1 MDFLVILRQDWP
13 ALRDRAD
20 LADLIAAERRAGGEL
35 LRSGVLRLIW
45 RVPGQRANV
54 GVWRAEDATSLHAQ
68 LARLPL
74 WPWLTATVIPLAEHD
89 LTTIAGSPDA

>member
-1 MDFLVILRQDWP
+1 MDFLVTLVQDWP

-20 LADLIAAERRAGGEL
+20 LADLVAAERRAGGEL
-35 LRSGVLRLIW
+35 LRSGVLRQIW

-54 GVWRAEDATSLHAQ
+54 GVGQAEAATGLHTQ

-74 WPWLTATVIPLAEHD
+74 WPWLTATVIPLAEHKVV
-89 LTTIAGSPDA
+89 TIAGPPDA

>member
-1 MDFLVILRQDWP
+1 MEFLVTLVQDWP

-20 LADLIAAERRAGGEL
+20 LADLVAAEHRAGGEL
-35 LRSGVLRLIW
+35 LRAGVLSQIW

-54 GVWRAEDATSLHAQ
+54 GVWRADDATHLHTQ

-74 WPWLTATVIPLAEHD
+74 WPWLTATVVPLAEHE
-89 LTTIAGSPDA
+89 LMTIAEARDA

>member
-1 MDFLVILRQDWP
+1 MEFLVILRQDWP

-20 LADLIAAERRAGGEL
+20 LADLVAAERQAGGEL
-35 LRSGVLRLIW
+35 VRSGVLRLIW

-54 GVWRAEDATSLHAQ
+54 GVWRAEDATGLHAQ

-74 WPWLTATVIPLAEHD
+74 WPWLTATVIPLAEHE
-89 LTTIAGSPDA
+89 LITIAGPPGA

>member
-35 LRSGVLRLIW
+35 LRSGAL
-45 RVPGQRANV
+45 
-54 GVWRAEDATSLHAQ
+54 
-68 LARLPL
+68 
-74 WPWLTATVIPLAEHD
+74 
-89 LTTIAGSPDA
+89 PDA

>member
-1 MDFLVILRQDWP
+1 MEFLVTLVQDWP

-20 LADLIAAERRAGGEL
+20 LADLVAAERRAGGEL
-35 LRSGVLRLIW
+35 LRTGVLRQIW

-54 GVWRAEDATSLHAQ
+54 GVWRADDATHLHAQ

-74 WPWLTATVIPLAEHD
+74 WPWLTATVVPLAQHE
-89 LTTIAGSPDA
+89 LLTIAEAPDA

>member
-1 MDFLVILRQDWP
+1 MDFLVTLVQDWP

-20 LADLIAAERRAGGEL
+20 LADLVAAERRAGGEL
-35 LRSGVLRLIW
+35 MQSGVLRQIW

-54 GVWRAEDATSLHAQ
+54 GVWRADDATGLHAQ

-74 WPWLTATVIPLAEHD
+74 WPWLTATVIPLAEHE
-89 LTTIAGSPDA
+89 LTTIAGPGDA

>member
-20 LADLIAAERRAGGEL
+20 LGDLIAAERRAGGEL
-35 LRSGVLRLIW
+35 LRSGVLRQIW
-45 RVPGQRANV
+45 RVPGKRANV
-54 GVWRAEDATSLHAQ
+54 GVWRAEDATSLHAH

-74 WPWLTATVIPLAEHD
+74 WPWLTATVVPLAEHE
-89 LTTIAGSPDA
+89 LTTIAGPPDA